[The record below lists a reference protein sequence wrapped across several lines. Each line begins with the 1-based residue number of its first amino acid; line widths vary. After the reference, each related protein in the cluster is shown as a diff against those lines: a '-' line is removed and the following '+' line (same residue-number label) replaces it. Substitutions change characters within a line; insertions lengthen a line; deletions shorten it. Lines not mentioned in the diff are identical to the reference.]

1 MYKVDCVTAQKTDTI
16 TQAIND
22 RIATL
27 VGSGYRIMN
36 VYPVTIGD
44 SRYVSAIINYE
55 TAPASEAQYVTID
68 ALNGMLTTYAQ
79 KSDIPKVPTKLSAF
93 TDDVGYAKK
102 TDIPAVPTIPT
113 KVSQLANDS
122 GYITRSTADGL
133 YAPKTSGT

>member
-1 MYKVDCVTAQKTDTI
+1 MYKVDCVTAQKTDTM

-44 SRYVSAIINYE
+44 SRYVAAIINYE

-68 ALNGMLTTYAQ
+68 ALNGMLTTYAK
-79 KSDIPKVPTKLSAF
+79 KSDIPRVPTKLSEL
-93 TDDVGYAKK
+93 TNDVGYAKK
-102 TDIPAVPTIPT
+102 TDIPTTPTVPT
-113 KVSQLANDS
+113 KVSQLTNDS
-122 GYITRSTADGL
+122 GYITRSTADSL
-133 YAPKTSGT
+133 YALKSSET

>member
-1 MYKVDCVTAQKTDTI
+1 MYKVDCVTAQKTDTM

-44 SRYVSAIINYE
+44 SRYVAAIINYE

-68 ALNGMLTTYAQ
+68 ALNGMLTTYAK
-79 KSDIPKVPTKLSAF
+79 KSDIPRMPTKLSEL
-93 TDDVGYAKK
+93 TNDVGYAKK
-102 TDIPAVPTIPT
+102 TDIPTIPTVPT
-113 KVSQLANDS
+113 KVSQLTNDS
-122 GYITRSTADGL
+122 GYITRSTADSL
-133 YAPKTSGT
+133 YALKSSET

>member
-1 MYKVDCVTAQKTDTI
+1 MYKVDCVTAQKTDTM

-68 ALNGMLTTYAQ
+68 ALNGMLTTYAK
-79 KSDIPKVPTKLSAF
+79 KSDIPRMPTKLSEL
-93 TDDVGYAKK
+93 TNDVGYAKK
-102 TDIPAVPTIPT
+102 TDIPTMPTVPT
-113 KVSQLANDS
+113 KVSQLTNDS
-122 GYITRSTADGL
+122 GYITRSTADSL
-133 YAPKTSGT
+133 YALKSSET

>member
-1 MYKVDCVTAQKTDTI
+1 MYKVDCVTAQKTDTM

-55 TAPASEAQYVTID
+55 TSPTSSTQYVTSNELNS
-68 ALNGMLTTYAQ
+68 ALAM
-79 KSDIPKVPTKLSAF
+79 
-93 TDDVGYAKK
+93 YAKK
-102 TDIPAVPTIPT
+102 TDIPAVPAVPT
-113 KVSQLANDS
+113 KVSQLTNDS
-122 GYITRSTADGL
+122 GYITRSTADSL
-133 YAPKTSGT
+133 YELKTGGM

>member
-1 MYKVDCVTAQKTDTI
+1 MYKVDCVTAQKTDTM

-44 SRYVSAIINYE
+44 SRYVAAIINYE

-68 ALNGMLTTYAQ
+68 ALNGMLATYAQ
-79 KSDIPKVPTKLSAF
+79 KSDIPRIPTKLSEL
-93 TDDVGYAKK
+93 TNDVGYAKK
-102 TDIPAVPTIPT
+102 TDIPTMPTVPT
-113 KVSQLANDS
+113 KVSQLTNDS
-122 GYITRSTADGL
+122 GYITRSTADSL
-133 YAPKTSGT
+133 YALKSSET